1 MKISP
6 LMERFLNILELY
18 FRRSPAGTL
27 LSIGALLML
36 GGPQLAFKLV
46 FSKKNHEGE
55 FISGEISSADTEW
68 WVNTTCL
75 GVGAILVCIGLYFSW
90 ILFNDQRR
98 NRVIAIE
105 LRGLNQ
111 TIDTPLANAVPRRVL
126 GTRDSIF
133 IDVRNLV
140 EGTDQQKKKAVD
152 AVNNL
157 SQLLAQKKD
166 GRDRSDLVVY
176 AGGLAP
182 VPLLFLTGTLLASES
197 AINWLD
203 WDRKKL
209 DWVSPS
215 SGVDLPNLLPAEI
228 TPTRHTEAVLVAS
241 ISYPVDLNEVA
252 KSFPE
257 KYIVEIKLEESYP
270 GLVVSETSIQLI
282 MQQFMKTIVS
292 LQKNGIKKIHLILA
306 APSVLSLRLGTSY
319 AGRNMPTLIVYQYQR
334 GQEENPYP
342 WGIKMPTSETPS
354 GEFVKNSVIAQTA

>member
-36 GGPQLAFKLV
+36 GGPPLAFKFV

-55 FISGEISSADTEW
+55 FISGEIASTDTEW
-68 WVNTTCL
+68 WINTTCL
-75 GVGAILVCIGLYFSW
+75 GVGAILVFIGLYFSW
-90 ILFNDQRR
+90 VLFNDQRR
-98 NRVIAIE
+98 NRVVAIE
-105 LRGLNQ
+105 VRGLNQ
-111 TIDTPLANAVPRRVL
+111 TIDTPLVNAIPRRIL
-126 GTRDSIF
+126 GVRDSIL
-133 IDVRNLV
+133 IDVRDLV

-157 SQLLAQKKD
+157 PQLLVQKKN
-166 GRDRSDLVVY
+166 GRDRSDLIVY

-197 AINWLD
+197 TINWLD

-209 DWVSPS
+209 DWVPPS
-215 SGVDLPNLLPAEI
+215 SGIDLPSLLPAET
-228 TPTRHTEAVLVAS
+228 TPTRSTEAVLVAS

-257 KYIVEIKLEESYP
+257 KYIVEVKLEEAYP
-270 GLVVSETSIQLI
+270 GLVVSDTSIQLI
-282 MQQFMKTIVS
+282 MQQFMQTIVS
-292 LQKNGIKKIHLILA
+292 LQRSGIKKIHLVLA

-342 WGIKMPTSETPS
+342 WGVKMPTSEILS
-354 GEFVKNSVIAQTA
+354 GEFIKNNVIVQAA